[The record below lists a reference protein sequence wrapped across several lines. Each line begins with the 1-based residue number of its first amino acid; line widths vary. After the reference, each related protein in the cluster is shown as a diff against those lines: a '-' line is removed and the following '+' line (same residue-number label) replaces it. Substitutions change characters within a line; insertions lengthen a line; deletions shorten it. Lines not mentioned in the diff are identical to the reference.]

1 MPRPYKFRRVCS
13 APRCRSFHA
22 AGTEKENKA
31 LELTVEEFEVVRL
44 IDYEGMTQ
52 EEAAAQ
58 MLVARTTV
66 QRIYNSARG
75 KLAAFLIEGG
85 SLQISGGNYEIC
97 GNENCRGQRH
107 CCQCPCSHKQ
117 GECTPQNCKYI
128 KQNHNKI

>member
-22 AGTEKENKA
+22 ADTEQVNKS
-31 LELTVEEFEVVRL
+31 LELTLEEFEAVRL

-66 QRIYNSARG
+66 QRIYNSARS

-85 SLQISGGNYEIC
+85 NYEIC
-97 GNENCRGQRH
+97 GNQNCRGQRH
-107 CCQCPCSHKQ
+107 CCQCPCSRRP
-117 GECTPQNCKYI
+117 GECTLQNCKYI